1 MSVRLTMTVTTI
13 RELEEAV
20 NGLGRVCQAQLSDPA
35 NAGKLPALYAG
46 RIRYERERAGRERW
60 QTAEETARL
69 GYGDCEDL
77 AAYRLGE
84 LWMAGESK
92 ARARV
97 VAITPTLRHVM
108 VARGDGTLEDPSKK
122 LGMAGK
128 G

>member
-1 MSVRLTMTVTTI
+1 MAVRLTMVVDTI

-20 NGLGRVCQAQLSDPA
+20 NGLGRVCQAQLSEP
-35 NAGKLPALYAG
+35 GCKLPALYSG
-46 RIRYERERAGRERW
+46 RIRYQREAPGQERW
-60 QTAEETARL
+60 QSAAETAQK
-69 GYGDCEDL
+69 GHGDCEDL

-84 LWMAGESK
+84 LWRDGETK

-108 VARGDGTLEDPSKK
+108 VARGDGTLEDPSKR